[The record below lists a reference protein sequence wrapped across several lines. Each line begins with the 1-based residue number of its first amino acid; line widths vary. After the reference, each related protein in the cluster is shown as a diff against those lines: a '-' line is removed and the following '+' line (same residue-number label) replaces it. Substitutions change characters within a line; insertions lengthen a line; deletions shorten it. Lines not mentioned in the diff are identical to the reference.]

1 MVNKQEVLEI
11 LNKYAIEY
19 LGGTVSIDEN
29 DFDDLASEISDLQL
43 LILYI
48 VVTRFNVITT
58 YMVKV
63 SCVKY

>member
-29 DFDDLASEISDLQL
+29 DFDDLASEISDL
-43 LILYI
+43 
-48 VVTRFNVITT
+48 
-58 YMVKV
+58 
-63 SCVKY
+63 

>member
-48 VVTRFNVITT
+48 VVTRFNVFTT
-58 YMVKV
+58 KV
-63 SCVKY
+63 

>member
-58 YMVKV
+58 ETNKI
-63 SCVKY
+63 S